1 MQDRGDAVRVAI
13 CDDDALELKKIKA
26 AILEFISLK
35 QADAEITLDTFT
47 SGPELLHFVNHTA
60 SFDLIVLD
68 ILMPYMTGIEVAA
81 QLRKANNDVK
91 IVFLTTTPEFA
102 VNSYK
107 VNAFYYLLKPF
118 ARQELFSL
126 LDKALYL
133 KQAEEAGSIVIKGKT
148 GLNRIPLYMIEYVE
162 SVKHTLNF
170 HLRGGETDSCYKKM
184 GDYREQLLA
193 DERFVHCHQSFIV
206 NMGRV
211 AQITGKYFVMQDQT
225 QIPISRT
232 VYPQVK
238 QAYIQ
243 YFFHKGKSNEWR

>member
-1 MQDRGDAVRVAI
+1 MRVAI
-13 CDDDALELKKIKA
+13 CDDDALELNKIKA
-26 AILEFISLK
+26 AVLEYIQSKLSE
-35 QADAEITLDTFT
+35 AEITLNTFS
-47 SGPELLHFVNHTA
+47 SGPELLHYINHTG

-68 ILMPYMTGIEVAA
+68 ILMPYMTGIEAAA
-81 QLRKANNDVK
+81 QLRKGNDDAK
-91 IVFLTTTPEFA
+91 IIFLTTSPEFA

-118 ARQELFSL
+118 QKKELFAL
-126 LDKALYL
+126 LDKALVSL
-133 KQAEEAGSIVIKGKT
+133 HQEQSSGIVIKEKA
-148 GLNRIPLYMIEYVE
+148 GLKRIPLHMIEYVE

-170 HLRGGETDSCYKKM
+170 HLRVGETASCYGKM
-184 GDYREQLLA
+184 GDYSDALLN
-193 DERFVHCHQSFIV
+193 DSRFVHCHQSFIV

-211 AQITGKYFVMQDQT
+211 AQITSKYFVMQDQT

-243 YFFHKGKSNEWR
+243 YFFHEGKNI

>member
-1 MQDRGDAVRVAI
+1 MRVAV
-13 CDDDALELKKIKA
+13 CDDDALELKKIEEA
-26 AILEFISLK
+26 MLEFIGSK
-35 QADAEITLDTFT
+35 QAEADITLNTFS
-47 SGPELLHFVNHTA
+47 SGIELLNYINHTA
-60 SFDLIVLD
+60 SFDLIILD

-81 QLRKANNDVK
+81 QLRKTNNDMK
-91 IVFLTTTPEFA
+91 IIFLTTSPEFA

-118 ARQELFSL
+118 QKQELISL
-126 LDKALYL
+126 LDRALVSIRSEKL
-133 KQAEEAGSIVIKGKT
+133 CSIVIKEKA
-148 GLNRIPLYMIEYVE
+148 GLKRIPLHMIEYAE
-162 SVKHTLNF
+162 SEKHTLNF
-170 HLRGGETDSCYKKM
+170 HLLGGEIASCYAKM
-184 GDYREQLLA
+184 GDYSEALLK

-211 AQITGKYFVMQDQT
+211 AQITGKCFVMQDQT

-243 YFFHKGKSNEWR
+243 YFFHKEKDF